1 MKRTNQFI
9 KLIPFHHNFCNFRL
23 EGMQKL
29 FTRYKLLLVLI
40 FSVLFT
46 TFFFVQLLFEY
57 SINLPASDIIGA
69 LLVFIYCLGI
79 GLIHVYYNS
88 VLKFNFSKKI
98 YHYLIKF
105 LVTSIFAFLLTAV
118 CNFLKVTFSY
128 SIVDESVNR
137 IVIARGLMLNL
148 CFFFII
154 ALMEAIGSMRQYE
167 MEISELKR
175 SNQEAQLQQLKN
187 QISPHFFF
195 NSLNTLK
202 SMIEDNDKDSV
213 DFILK
218 LSFIYR
224 QFLKDHDKP
233 LATLKEE
240 LDFASAYFSVL
251 NARFEGALNV
261 NYSLQDKFMQHKIP
275 VFALQV
281 IIENIIK
288 HNKIS
293 SQKPIDILIS
303 TNETSSSLSIRN
315 TIITKSKI
323 EESNKIG
330 LNNIRSRY
338 MLLGVDTFNYHSDSS
353 NFIVELPLLANV

>member
-1 MKRTNQFI
+1 
-9 KLIPFHHNFCNFRL
+9 
-23 EGMQKL
+23 MQKL

-46 TFFFVQLLFEY
+46 SFFFVQLLFEY
-57 SINLPASDIIGA
+57 SINLPASDIFGA
-69 LLVFIYCLGI
+69 VLVFLYCLSI

-88 VLKFNFSKKI
+88 VFKFNFSKKL
-98 YHYLIKF
+98 YHYLVKF
-105 LVTSIFAFLLTAV
+105 LITSIFAFLLTAL

-154 ALMEAIGSMRQYE
+154 SLIEAIGSLRQYE
-167 MEISELKR
+167 VEISELKR
-175 SNQEAQLQQLKN
+175 TNQEAQLQQLKN

-202 SMIEDNDKDSV
+202 SMIEENDKDAV
-213 DFILK
+213 DFVLK

-224 QFLKDHDKP
+224 QFLKDHEKP

-240 LDFASAYFSVL
+240 TDFATAYFSVL

-261 NYSLQDKFMQHKIP
+261 SYTISEKYLNHKLP
-275 VFALQV
+275 VFSLQV

-288 HNKIS
+288 HNKIT
-293 SQKPIDILIS
+293 SQQPVTVILAVNEVNCSLLIS
-303 TNETSSSLSIRN
+303 N
-315 TIITKSKI
+315 TIIPKSKI
-323 EESNKIG
+323 EGSNKIG
-330 LNNIRSRY
+330 LNNIKSRY
-338 MLLGVDTFNYHSDSS
+338 GLLGVNGFKHYSKNNLFN
-353 NFIVELPLLANV
+353 VELPLIA